1 MSRKI
6 NNGEN
11 VSNRQWLRR
20 QNYPYIFIWI
30 LYYAWVIVFATFW
43 TAIPGSN
50 SVLNTSMRSIMHSTN
65 LISSAIFVLILKK
78 QWYVIS
84 ARIGSIFVIGGFFG
98 FYLISSLPFKIIM
111 ALITSLGL
119 GLVNASIIIPFVFV
133 LNNTE
138 KFYAV
143 VGSNFTIGILLLLL
157 RIFSKTGG
165 VIAEV
170 ILAFSLLI
178 ISLSFLWWFKKD
190 ALYHEIEVIPPNKK
204 VPTGA
209 WLILVFSCLFAIF
222 GKGVGTGLLD
232 LVSTNNSELT
242 YLYYAIGIIIGSIVY
257 YLIYRF
263 FAHSTSIIWNLAFAT
278 LAVSLLLNNLLNN
291 SPNSSL
297 LFALMFGISTS
308 FGMINMYYLLGV
320 ISKKYQSMLYLRLS
334 ILLIGALSGVSGVL
348 IGNAITGYKE
358 SIVILTTLITGIIV
372 IVILTLSPFLATLHY
387 GADWIDDAGLKEID
401 AAKSTL
407 LEGYDF
413 SPREKEVCALLL
425 QGYTLRQISGILKL
439 GYPTVNTYY
448 TSIYRKLN
456 INSRSELY
464 QLFST
469 PH

>member
-84 ARIGSIFVIGGFFG
+84 ARIGSIFVIGDFFG

-190 ALYHEIEVIPPNKK
+190 ALYHEIEVIPHIKK

>member
-20 QNYPYIFIWI
+20 QNYPYVFIWI

-43 TAIPGSN
+43 TAIPGSD
-50 SVLNTSMRSIMHSTN
+50 SVLNTSVRSLMHSTN

-84 ARIGSIFVIGGFFG
+84 ARTGSIIVICGFIG
-98 FYLISSLPFKIIM
+98 FYLISPLPLKIIM
-111 ALITSLGL
+111 ALFTSIGL

-143 VGSNFTIGILLLLL
+143 VGSNFMIGILLFLL
-157 RIFSKTGG
+157 RILSKTGG
-165 VIAEV
+165 VLTEV

-178 ISLSFLWWFKKD
+178 ISLSFLWGFKKE
-190 ALYHEIEVIPPNKK
+190 ALYHEIEIIPHNKK

-232 LVSTNNSELT
+232 LVSSNSELT

-257 YLIYRF
+257 YLVYRY
-263 FAHSTSIIWNLAFAT
+263 FAQSTSIIWNLAFAT
-278 LAVSLLLNNLLNN
+278 LAVSLLINNLIVN
-291 SPNSSL
+291 PNAAL
-297 LFALMFGISTS
+297 LFGLMFGISTS

-334 ILLIGALSGVSGVL
+334 ILLIGALSGVSGVI

-358 SIVILTTLITGIIV
+358 SIVIMTALITGIIV

-387 GADWIDDAGLKEID
+387 GADWIDDAGLKEIN

-407 LEGYDF
+407 LDGYDF

-448 TSIYRKLN
+448 TAIYRKLN

-464 QLFST
+464 HLFSS

>member
-1 MSRKI
+1 
-6 NNGEN
+6 
-11 VSNRQWLRR
+11 
-20 QNYPYIFIWI
+20 
-30 LYYAWVIVFATFW
+30 
-43 TAIPGSN
+43 
-50 SVLNTSMRSIMHSTN
+50 
-65 LISSAIFVLILKK
+65 
-78 QWYVIS
+78 
-84 ARIGSIFVIGGFFG
+84 
-98 FYLISSLPFKIIM
+98 M
-111 ALITSLGL
+111 ALFTSIGL

-143 VGSNFTIGILLLLL
+143 VGSNFMIGILLLLL
-157 RIFSKTGG
+157 RILSKTGG
-165 VIAEV
+165 VLTEV

-178 ISLSFLWWFKKD
+178 ISLSFLWWFKKE
-190 ALYHEIEVIPPNKK
+190 ALYHEIEIIPHNKK

-232 LVSTNNSELT
+232 LVSSNSELT

-257 YLIYRF
+257 YLVYRY
-263 FAHSTSIIWNLAFAT
+263 FAQSTSIIWNLAFAT
-278 LAVSLLLNNLLNN
+278 LAVSLLINNLIVN
-291 SPNSSL
+291 PNAAI
-297 LFALMFGISTS
+297 LFGLMFGISTS

-334 ILLIGALSGVSGVL
+334 ILLIGALSGVSGVI
-348 IGNAITGYKE
+348 IGNAITGYQE
-358 SIVILTTLITGIIV
+358 SIVMWATLVTGIIV
-372 IVILTLSPFLATLHY
+372 IVILALSPFLATLHY
-387 GADWIDDAGLKEID
+387 GADWIDDAGLKEIN

-448 TSIYRKLN
+448 TSVYRKLN

-464 QLFST
+464 QRFSS